1 MNQIAR
7 LFLMVIVLVGGAW
20 ANDQVPMGVRPSKP
34 AEQRPGC
41 FAESVRI
48 PSHMKGRLPK
58 MVMLQ
63 FTVTELG
70 LVQDVRTAASVE
82 SALAARLRGALA
94 RCDWTPAADARG
106 VPVSARVE
114 MQVRFEHGHIAQA
127 TEISARAGTSVPV
140 VAR

>member
-1 MNQIAR
+1 MNQIAKS
-7 LFLMVIVLVGGAW
+7 FLMAIVLVGSARP
-20 ANDQVPMGVRPSKP
+20 NDEMPTAARPLKP

-58 MVMLQ
+58 TVTLQ

-70 LVQDVRTAASVE
+70 LVQDVCTANSVE
-82 SALAARLRGALA
+82 SALAAQLRSALA

-114 MQVRFEHGHIAQA
+114 MQVRFEHERIAPAVEIA
-127 TEISARAGTSVPV
+127 TRAGTSVPV
-140 VAR
+140 VPR

>member
-1 MNQIAR
+1 MNQIAK
-7 LFLMVIVLVGGAW
+7 LLLMVVVLVGGAR
-20 ANDQVPMGVRPSKP
+20 ANDEVPMGARLSKP

-58 MVMLQ
+58 TVALQ

-70 LVQDVRTAASVE
+70 LVQDVRTANSVD
-82 SALAARLRGALA
+82 SALAAQLRRALA

-106 VPVSARVE
+106 VPVSVHVE
-114 MQVRFEHGHIAQA
+114 MLVRFERGHVAPASEIA
-127 TEISARAGTSVPV
+127 TRAATSVPI